1 MDDARKLLLETRV
14 KALGSISSSSLVQL
28 LDTSTVGQALQVLA
42 ENRILSAPVIAPDD
56 DGLAEGAKWP
66 AHLPNSDIMGFV
78 CVNDILTSFLECYYG
93 EFGDAEYSNNL
104 CNRHGSSPFGRHPAA
119 AAASDA
125 AASGALNGGSMLARM
140 RQLEAMGQ
148 RFARQQLRHLTC
160 KGCDGDFLHSRHAGE
175 ATLLELVMYGFL
187 DPKRRG
193 MHEGEQQA
201 RVVHRVAFFDNSGRV
216 TSVISQ
222 SDICRFLAAHVD
234 RLGPLAEATVSELGW
249 DCKPVV
255 SCTPETP
262 ALEAMRLMVSEGVS
276 SLAVVAGQRAN
287 EAGPEADSADP
298 EGPAEPRVGGRLL
311 GNFSA
316 SEMRT
321 MTAEHFGALS
331 LPVGE
336 FLALENE
343 TEYVAVNRERLLSEE
358 GLVGSPAH
366 DFICNRLRRVRPHAP
381 GEDVGQRLVVA
392 TGTNTFAEVVELL
405 VRHCIHRVYVVDEHE
420 VPVGIVTCTDILR
433 KVVEVATA
441 AAPLSPSASPAAG
454 AAAAAHRHEWHQR
467 HHGSP
472 QGAQEQQC

>member
-14 KALGSISSSSLVQL
+14 KALGSICSSSMVQL

-56 DGLAEGAKWP
+56 DGLAEGVNWP
-66 AHLPNSDIMGFV
+66 AQLPNSDIMGFV
-78 CVNDILTSFLECYYG
+78 CVNDILTSFLECYSR
-93 EFGDAEYSNNL
+93 EFGDAEYGSNL
-104 CNRHGSSPFGRHPAA
+104 CNRHGGSPYCLQRAA
-119 AAASDA
+119 LPASDA
-125 AASGALNGGSMLARM
+125 AASGSFTGGSMLARM

-148 RFARQQLRHLTC
+148 RFAQQQLRHLTC

-193 MHEGEQQA
+193 MHEGEQQS
-201 RVVHRVAFFDNSGRV
+201 RVVHRVAFFDHSGRV
-216 TSVISQ
+216 TSIISQ

-234 RLGPLAEATVSELGW
+234 RLGKLAEATVSELGW

-276 SLAVVAGQRAN
+276 SLAVVAGQPAGG
-287 EAGPEADSADP
+287 AGPEADLGGS
-298 EGPAEPRVGGRLL
+298 AEPQVGGRLL

-336 FLALENE
+336 FLSLENE
-343 TEYVAVNRERLLSEE
+343 TEYVAVNREQILSEE

-366 DFICNRLRRVRPHAP
+366 EFICNRLRRVRPHAP

-392 TGTNTFAEVVELL
+392 TGANTFAEVVELL

-441 AAPLSPSASPAAG
+441 AAPPSLSASPG
-454 AAAAAHRHEWHQR
+454 AAVAAHLREWHQR

-472 QGAQEQQC
+472 RGPQEQQC

>member
-1 MDDARKLLLETRV
+1 MDEARKLLLETRV
-14 KALGSISSSSLVQL
+14 KDLSSVSSSTLVQL
-28 LDTSTVGQALQVLA
+28 LDTSTVGQALQILA
-42 ENRILSAPVIAPDD
+42 ENRILSAPVIAPGD
-56 DGLAEGAKWP
+56 DGLAAGVKWP
-66 AHLPNSDIMGFV
+66 AQLPNSDIMGFV
-78 CVNDILTSFLECYYG
+78 CVNDILTSFLQSEG
-93 EFGDAEYSNNL
+93 
-104 CNRHGSSPFGRHPAA
+104 
-119 AAASDA
+119 
-125 AASGALNGGSMLARM
+125 GAFNGGSMLTCM

-193 MHEGEQQA
+193 MHEGEQQSH
-201 RVVHRVAFFDNSGRV
+201 VVHRVAFFDNSGRV
-216 TSVISQ
+216 TSVVSQ

-234 RLGPLAEATVSELGW
+234 RLGDLAEATVSELGW

-276 SLAVVAGQRAN
+276 SLAVVAAQSAG
-287 EAGPEADSADP
+287 EAAPGADTAAA
-298 EGPAEPRVGGRLL
+298 AERHGGGRLL

-321 MTAEHFGALS
+321 MTSEHFGALS
-331 LPVGE
+331 LPIGE

-343 TEYVAVNRERLLSEE
+343 TDYVAVNRERLLSEE

-381 GEDVGQRLVVA
+381 GEEVGQRLVVA
-392 TGTNTFAEVVELL
+392 TGKSTFAEVVELL
-405 VRHCIHRVYVVDEHE
+405 VKHCIHRVYVVDERE

-441 AAPLSPSASPAAG
+441 AAAPSPSTSPAAAA
-454 AAAAAHRHEWHQR
+454 AAAAAHRQEWHQR
-467 HHGSP
+467 NHGSP
-472 QGAQEQQC
+472 RGGQEQQC